1 MKIYLNQMIKAYK
14 KYKMIDRENE
24 HYFEDKD
31 IEINLLN
38 NYYNY

>member
-1 MKIYLNQMIKAYK
+1 VIEAYK
-14 KYKMIDRENE
+14 KYEIIDKKNE
-24 HYFEDKD
+24 YYFKDKD